1 MLSNPNLLPSK
12 ISTFGDGTFCWFLR
26 DLINEGCMSCQE
38 VSLSSSAN
46 RAESREFSNIV
57 IIMCKL
63 EVGGNYKRWDD
74 GRLVE
79 VGSVSVCLSL
89 CIIFIKVKLS
99 WPMAGPMART
109 VPEVR
114 RETKHLP
121 LVRPT
126 LSSWSVSLWPAG
138 TPHYIMYHQTHH
150 PSGRHRHNA
159 VFDWRLLRPGHERP
173 EPSVKQ
179 PVDNRQLDY
188 LYSQL
193 EQLKTNMREKQSSL
207 ANVSSWGW

>member
-63 EVGGNYKRWDD
+63 EVGGNYKRWYD

-99 WPMAGPMART
+99 WPMALLAGPMART

-121 LVRPT
+121 LLAQHSHLGQSDCGRSALHT
-126 LSSWSVSLWPAG
+126 TRGCSI
-138 TPHYIMYHQTHH
+138 IMYHQTHQTHH
-150 PSGRHRHNA
+150 PSGHT
-159 VFDWRLLRPGHERP
+159 VV
-173 EPSVKQ
+173 SV
-179 PVDNRQLDY
+179 
-188 LYSQL
+188 
-193 EQLKTNMREKQSSL
+193 T
-207 ANVSSWGW
+207 WGDFG